1 MGSTLQH
8 NGSLPGQV
16 LRELCAL
23 SHRPV
28 AEKLPKYVQRELGM
42 KERGLVMKYVT
53 LGRTGL
59 QVSQLSF
66 GGIPIQRADAANTR
80 AVVDKLEE
88 YGINYIDTARGY
100 TVSEEYLGAAL
111 EGRRDKF
118 ILATKSMSRDRAGMA
133 RDIETSLSNL
143 RTGFIDL
150 YQIHNL
156 PEKDIGKAFGP
167 DGAYEA
173 LAEAKA
179 AGRIGHIGVTAHSA
193 DALRT
198 LVERY
203 SDCLETVMF
212 PYNIVED
219 QGKEALA
226 LAREKGMG
234 IIAMKPLAGGN
245 LDDYALAL
253 RYIAAAGVC
262 DIMIPGMGSPD
273 EVDRNAA
280 VDLDTPL
287 TAEELARCEAVRK
300 ELGTQFCRRCGYCA
314 PCPNGIDIP
323 SCFLMANYVRKYD
336 LADWARARYEAMP
349 YHAGSCVMCGACEKR
364 CPYNLP
370 IRDMLM
376 DVAKIFGR

>member
-1 MGSTLQH
+1 
-8 NGSLPGQV
+8 
-16 LRELCAL
+16 
-23 SHRPV
+23 
-28 AEKLPKYVQRELGM
+28 
-42 KERGLVMKYVT
+42 MKYVT

-59 QVSQLSF
+59 NVSQLSF
-66 GGIPIQRADAANTR
+66 GGIPIQRADAANTK

-118 ILATKSMSRDRAGMA
+118 ILATKSMSRDKESMA
-133 RDIETSLSNL
+133 KDIETSLSNL
-143 RTGFIDL
+143 RTGHIEL
-150 YQIHNL
+150 YQLHNL
-156 PEKDIGKAFGP
+156 PEKDIEKVFGP

-179 AGRIGHIGVTAHSA
+179 AGKIGHIGVTAHNA
-193 DALRT
+193 DALKI
-198 LVERY
+198 LVEQY
-203 SDCLETVMF
+203 SDRLETVMF

-219 QGKEALA
+219 QGKEVLA

-234 IIAMKPLAGGN
+234 TIAMKPLAGGN

-262 DIMIPGMGSPD
+262 DILIPGMGSPE
-273 EVDRNAA
+273 EVDRNAS
-280 VDLDTPL
+280 VDLEAPFTP
-287 TAEELARCEAVRK
+287 EEEAACAAVRH

-323 SCFLMANYVRKYD
+323 TNFLLANYTKKYG
-336 LADWARARYEAMP
+336 LADWARSRYDALP

-364 CPYNLP
+364 CPYHLP

-376 DVAKIFGR
+376 DVAKVFGR

>member
-1 MGSTLQH
+1 
-8 NGSLPGQV
+8 
-16 LRELCAL
+16 
-23 SHRPV
+23 
-28 AEKLPKYVQRELGM
+28 
-42 KERGLVMKYVT
+42 MKYVT

-59 QVSQLSF
+59 NVSRLSF
-66 GGIPIQRADAANTR
+66 GGIPIQRADAANTK

-118 ILATKSMSRDRAGMA
+118 ILATKSMSRDRESMA

-150 YQIHNL
+150 YQLHNL
-156 PEKDIGKAFGP
+156 PEKDIGKVFGP
-167 DGAYEA
+167 GGAWEA

-179 AGRIGHIGVTAHSA
+179 AGKIGHIGVTAHSA
-193 DALRT
+193 DALKI
-198 LVERY
+198 LVEQY
-203 SDCLETVMF
+203 SDRLETVMF

-219 QGKEALA
+219 QGRDVLA

-234 IIAMKPLAGGN
+234 TIAMKPLAGGN

-253 RYIAAAGVC
+253 RYIAASGVC
-262 DIMIPGMGSPD
+262 DVMIPGMGSPE

-280 VDLDTPL
+280 VDLETPF
-287 TAEELARCEAVRK
+287 TEAELEQCAAVRK
-300 ELGTQFCRRCGYCA
+300 ELGTQFCRRCNYCA
-314 PCPNGIDIP
+314 PCPNGISIP
-323 SCFLMANYVRKYD
+323 NSTKKYG
-336 LADWARARYEAMP
+336 LADWARARYDAMP

-364 CPYNLP
+364 CPYGLP

-376 DVAKIFGR
+376 DVARIFGR